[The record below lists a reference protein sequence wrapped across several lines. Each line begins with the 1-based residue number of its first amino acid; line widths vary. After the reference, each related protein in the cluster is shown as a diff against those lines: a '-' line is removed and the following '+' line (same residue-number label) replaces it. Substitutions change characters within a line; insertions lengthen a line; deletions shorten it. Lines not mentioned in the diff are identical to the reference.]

1 MRRNQ
6 SSLVCESAC
15 VTSDGL
21 SLCAVSTEK
30 ARSAMPVKR
39 EKKRPPTERRK
50 PLQRKQGQDNGEG
63 GMDAALRD
71 YLRSIGHY
79 SLLTAKE
86 EKELAR
92 NFAEGDDLARQRL
105 IEANLRLVVNVAR
118 KYTSSGMHLLD
129 LIQEGNKGL
138 MHAVE
143 KFSPARGF
151 KFSTYAVW
159 WIRQAVTRAIADQG
173 RTVRVPVHMRDSINR
188 VSRVVRRLRQLLRR
202 KPTPEEIAHKMGTSE
217 KRIRS
222 ILEYSRDVVSLDV
235 PLGQESDGAVL
246 KDMVCDED
254 APPPVEE
261 AIKECLAEDLSL
273 VLGTLTERE
282 GDILTMRYGLDGKRA
297 RTLEEVGRAFG
308 VTRERIRQIECRAI
322 KRLRHPNRC
331 RRLESFYAE

>member
-1 MRRNQ
+1 MRREYAP
-6 SSLVCESAC
+6 SVCETAC

-21 SLCAVSTEK
+21 SLCAIPHESANK
-30 ARSAMPVKR
+30 APASPEAIKPSL
-39 EKKRPPTERRK
+39 ERRR
-50 PLQRKQGQDNGEG
+50 PLRKAQSEENGES

-92 NFAEGDDLARQRL
+92 NFAKGDDVARQRL

-118 KYTSSGMHLLD
+118 RYTSSGMHLLD

-143 KFSPARGF
+143 KFAPSRGF

-188 VSRVVRRLRQLLRR
+188 VNRVVRRLRQLLRR
-202 KPTPEEIAHKMGTSE
+202 RPTHEEIAHKMGTSE
-217 KRIRS
+217 ERIRS

-235 PLGQESDGAVL
+235 PLGQETDGAAL
-246 KDMVCDED
+246 KDMVCDEEA
-254 APPPVEE
+254 APPIEA
-261 AIKECLAEDLSL
+261 AIKGCLADDLAS
-273 VLGTLTERE
+273 VLSTLTERE
-282 GDILTMRYGLDGKRA
+282 GAILTMRFGLDGKRA
-297 RTLEEVGRAFG
+297 RTLEEVGQAFG
-308 VTRERIRQIECRAI
+308 VTRERIRQIEARALS
-322 KRLRHPNRC
+322 RLRHPNRS